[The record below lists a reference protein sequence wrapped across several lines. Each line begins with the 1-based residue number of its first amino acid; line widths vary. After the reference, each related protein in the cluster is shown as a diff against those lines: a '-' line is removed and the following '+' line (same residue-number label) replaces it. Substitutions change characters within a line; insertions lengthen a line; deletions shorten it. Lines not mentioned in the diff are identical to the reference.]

1 MVKMSSHV
9 FSVTV
14 AEMDGVLL
22 DVDGDKKVGGM
33 LPSAERKLLEYH
45 QAKGAVYPLIQVP
58 SSPHVNTKDG
68 TRSDPL
74 FEAAFPVALMGAIVI
89 TCYESSTTAILHGI
103 ISGLIFFTAVVCFG
117 LQQGSRINFNQL
129 KLYWN
134 QYFRLLSMFGLH
146 VEKDPKVEKGKTID
160 ALSWHPYLNR
170 FAVALKDGHA
180 NYIAF
185 YDMDT
190 ESWLPT
196 VLRHQFLRG
205 VTCLKFQP
213 FAGCTLAVGCREGIC
228 MWKLEPTVDPV
239 NALPQASSVNVAE
252 RSADSAWMSFL
263 RLSGFRLVTSI
274 SWSPCGRYLAAGYE
288 SRDKAVVWDA
298 VSGLSSQLESFT
310 PLSVLGTYGGGVRE
324 VCWSPDGN
332 LLLVALRTQLFALY
346 ETRSWSWHRHRTSG
360 SLVAACFSPNSRYLL
375 VASNSDGEG
384 KVWSCIISGKDGNSI
399 SKFQQIEVFNKEQGM
414 VPTSILSMSWN
425 RSGERLAITLAGTRD
440 NPEQKHHLGLYLTE
454 CDGRSNHVRLVFRGF
469 IKGPPELQRHE
480 PSDEPGKLDDPLPTL
495 TVMALCS
502 S

>member
-1 MVKMSSHV
+1 MSSHV

-14 AEMDGVLL
+14 AEMDGVLRKDFSIIQV

-89 TCYESSTTAILHGI
+89 TCYESS
-103 ISGLIFFTAVVCFG
+103 
-117 LQQGSRINFNQL
+117 QL

-170 FAVALKDGHA
+170 
-180 NYIAF
+180 
-185 YDMDT
+185 
-190 ESWLPT
+190 
-196 VLRHQFLRG
+196 

-384 KVWSCIISGKDGNSI
+384 K
-399 SKFQQIEVFNKEQGM
+399 IEVFNKEQGM

-495 TVMALCS
+495 TEFRPSFRSSMDHQNQPRSEGALLTVGWSNGRIS
-502 S
+502 SYPLYFPSLIGHLNAPIDPP